1 MSFELALL
9 VFAVIALA
17 TPSGRAAC
25 VYYTDQPTGGAGSVF
40 SLAPDGS
47 AQQVIIT
54 VAGTPDLRGI
64 AWHRPSGRMFVLDNG
79 PAKRVFSI
87 RPDGTGLQAVVG
99 LGTSLLNADLEIDE
113 VSGKLYWAD
122 ANPGSS
128 GNGFVFRA
136 NLDGSGV
143 EPIVT
148 TPPGVT
154 TAPYFL
160 FLDPR
165 DGFIYWGVTSSGNG
179 PSSFRRATFT
189 GALDPDF
196 LLTTATRTR
205 DLAVEPTTHTVY
217 WCDRQ
222 SGALFKRALAGG
234 ANEIVLNGLN
244 APHGLALD
252 AEAGKLY
259 WADTGGRGS
268 GPFNT
273 SARRIARCNLDGTEF
288 ENLSIPAA
296 NSEPWDLAL
305 DVSSPTYADWRMRFF
320 SVATPQAG
328 PTDDADGDGAPNLL
342 EYALATHPRRASNIP
357 LLTIEGTALRFTRRL
372 EAQLNYRVEVS
383 TDLVTWHF
391 NGDDTALVWTSEDS
405 PTPLGPE
412 LESACVVAGPA
423 LSGASPVFFRVRVE
437 AGSGV
442 ERDDIAPEALESVA
456 ARRPTRGS
464 WYGIG

>member
-1 MSFELALL
+1 MNHQLALL
-9 VFAVIALA
+9 LLAGMALA
-17 TPSGRAAC
+17 TPLSRAAC
-25 VYYTDQPTGGAGSVF
+25 VYYTDQPTGAAGLVF

-47 AQQVIIT
+47 AQQLIVT
-54 VAGTPDLRGI
+54 VAGAPDLRGI
-64 AWHRPSGRMFVLDNG
+64 AWHRASGRVFVLDNG
-79 PAKRVFSI
+79 PAKRIFSI
-87 RPDGTGLQAVVG
+87 RPDGSGLQAVVG
-99 LGTSLLNADLEIDE
+99 LGTSVLYADLEIDDG
-113 VSGKLYWAD
+113 SGRLYWAD

-128 GNGFVFRA
+128 GNGFVYRA
-136 NLDGSGV
+136 NLDGSGI

-154 TAPYFL
+154 MAPYFL
-160 FLDPR
+160 FLDAR
-165 DGFIYWGVTSSGNG
+165 GGFIYWGVTSSGNG

-189 GALDPDF
+189 GALDSDF

-205 DLAVEPTTHTVY
+205 DLAVDPTTPTVY

-234 ANEIVLNGLN
+234 VSEVVLSGLN

-252 AEAGKLY
+252 VEAGKLY

-268 GPFNT
+268 GPFHT
-273 SARRIARCNLDGTEF
+273 SARRIARCNRDGTEY

-296 NSEPWDLAL
+296 NSEAWDLAL

-328 PTDDADGDGAPNLL
+328 PTDDADGDRAPNLL
-342 EYALATHPRRASNIP
+342 EYALATHPRRDSDVP
-357 LLTIEGTALRFTRRL
+357 LLTLEGAALRFTRRL
-372 EAQLNYRVEVS
+372 EAELNYRVEVS

-391 NGDDTALVWTSEDS
+391 NGDDTALVWTSEQP

-423 LSGASPVFFRVRVE
+423 LSSASPVFFRLRVATSSG
-437 AGSGV
+437 AGGTLATWRSQNLAG
-442 ERDDIAPEALESVA
+442 PA
-456 ARRPTRGS
+456 ARRAEVGTE
-464 WYGIG
+464 

>member
-1 MSFELALL
+1 MNTKLARLISAGL
-9 VFAVIALA
+9 ALA
-17 TPSGRAAC
+17 TPFAQAAC
-25 VYYTDQPTGGAGSVF
+25 VYYTDQPTGAAGSVV

-47 AQQVIIT
+47 VQRLIVT
-54 VAGTPDLRGI
+54 VAGAPDLRGI
-64 AWHRPSGRMFVLDNG
+64 AWHRASGRVFVLDNG
-79 PAKRVFSI
+79 PAKRIFSI
-87 RPDGTGLQAVVG
+87 RPDGTGLQAVAG
-99 LGTSLLNADLEIDE
+99 LGTSLLNADLEIDDG
-113 VSGKLYWAD
+113 SGKLYWAD

-136 NLDGSGV
+136 NLNGSGV

-160 FLDPR
+160 FLDAR
-165 DGFIYWGVTSSGNG
+165 GGFIYWGVTSSGNG

-189 GALDPDF
+189 GAVDPDF
-196 LLTTATRTR
+196 LLPTATRTR
-205 DLAVEPTTHTVY
+205 DLAVDPTTHTVY

-222 SGALFKRALAGG
+222 SGALFKRAVAGG
-234 ANEIVLNGLN
+234 VSEVVLSGLN
-244 APHGLALD
+244 APHGLAFD
-252 AEAGKLY
+252 VEAGKLY

-288 ENLSIPAA
+288 ENLSVPAA

-342 EYALATHPRRASNIP
+342 EYALATHPRRDSDVP
-357 LLTIEGTALRFTRRL
+357 LLTLEGAALRFTRRL
-372 EAQLNYRVEVS
+372 EAQINYRVEVS
-383 TDLVTWHF
+383 TDLETWHF
-391 NGDDTALVWTSEDS
+391 NGDHTALVWTSEQS
-405 PTPLGPE
+405 PSPLGPE

-423 LSGASPVFFRVRVE
+423 LSGASPVFFRVRVV
-437 AGSGV
+437 AGSGAGAMTSILRA
-442 ERDDIAPEALESVA
+442 ENRSRPA
-456 ARRPTRGS
+456 ARPVEVGME
-464 WYGIG
+464 

>member
-1 MSFELALL
+1 MNHQLALL
-9 VFAVIALA
+9 MFAGLALA
-17 TPSGRAAC
+17 TPVGRAAG
-25 VYYTDQPTGGAGSVF
+25 VYYTDQPTGATGSVV
-40 SLAPDGS
+40 SLALDGS
-47 AQQVIIT
+47 TQEVIT
-54 VAGTPDLRGI
+54 AVTGTPDLRGI
-64 AWHRPSGRMFVLDNG
+64 AWHRGTDRVFVLDNG
-79 PAKRVFSI
+79 PAKRIFSI

-99 LGTSLLNADLEIDE
+99 LGTSLLNADLEIDD

-122 ANPGSS
+122 SNPGSS

-160 FLDPR
+160 FLDAR
-165 DGFIYWGVTSSGNG
+165 GGFIYWGVTSSGNG

-189 GALDPDF
+189 GALDSDF

-205 DLAVEPTTHTVY
+205 DLAVDDTTQIVY

-222 SGALFKRALAGG
+222 SGALFKRAVAGG
-234 ANEIVLNGLN
+234 ANAIVLSGLN

-268 GPFNT
+268 GPFDT

-320 SVATPQAG
+320 SLATPQAG

-342 EYALATHPRRASNIP
+342 EYALATHPRRASDIP

-372 EAQLNYRVEVS
+372 EAELNCQVEVS

-391 NGDDTALVWTSEDS
+391 NGDDTALVWTSEES

-423 LSGASPVFFRVRVE
+423 LSGASPVFFRLRVT
-437 AGSGV
+437 AGSGAG
-442 ERDDIAPEALESVA
+442 RM
-456 ARRPTRGS
+456 
-464 WYGIG
+464 